1 MKDIRTMGIR
11 TPMKANDVVKND
23 LNFMMD
29 CLKNEFCALCDKN
42 LLITG
47 AAGFLGYYL
56 IQSILHWNDCNKD
69 KKPIKLWFLDNF
81 IWGVPK
87 WIAMLEQRD
96 DTQIIKHNIATPLLD
111 TNITFSYIV
120 HAASIASPTYYRLHP
135 IETMD
140 ANVKGLRN
148 LLDYALKQKEN
159 AEPVKGFLFLSSSEI
174 YGDPILD
181 NIPTSETYQGNVSC
195 TGPRSCYDE
204 SKRYGETLCI
214 NFSRHYS
221 MPIKIARPFNN
232 YGPGLRVTDKRVV
245 PDFAK
250 NIFSN
255 KDIIM
260 FSDGTPTRTFC
271 YVADAIVGYYKILV
285 NGRTGET
292 YNIGVQGPEISII
305 ELAERLANIGRNYF
319 GYSGKIIRRVSEDKE
334 YLTDSP
340 KRRCPN
346 ISKARMQ
353 LGYAP
358 SIGLDE
364 GLLRTMCWYSENLQE
379 EE

>member
-1 MKDIRTMGIR
+1 MKQSARGKMAI
-11 TPMKANDVVKND
+11 PMKANDVVKMD
-23 LNFMMD
+23 LNFMMG
-29 CLKNEFCALCDKN
+29 CLKNEFCALCGKN

-56 IQSILHWNDCNKD
+56 VKSVLHWNDCNED

-81 IWGVPK
+81 MRGIPK
-87 WIAMLEQRD
+87 WVAMLKQRD
-96 DTQIIKHNIATPLLD
+96 DIYIIKHNIVTPSHD
-111 TNITFSYIV
+111 INNTFSYII
-120 HAASIASPTYYRLHP
+120 HAASIASPTYYRSHP

-140 ANVKGLRN
+140 ANVQGLRH
-148 LLDYALKQKEN
+148 LLEYALKQREDN
-159 AEPVKGFLFLSSSEI
+159 RAVEGFLFFSSSEI
-174 YGDPILD
+174 YGDPTSD

-204 SKRYGETLCI
+204 SKRYGETLCV
-214 NFSRHYS
+214 NFSRHCS

-232 YGPGLRVTDKRVV
+232 YGPGLKITDKRVV

-255 KDIIM
+255 KDIVM
-260 FSDGTPTRTFC
+260 LSDGTPTRTFC

-285 NGRTGET
+285 NGLIGET
-292 YNIGVQGPEISII
+292 YNIGVEGPEISII
-305 ELAERLANIGRNYF
+305 ELAERLANIGRKYF
-319 GYSGKIIRRVSEDKE
+319 GYTGKIIRRVSEDKE

-346 ISKARMQ
+346 IAKARTE
-353 LGYAP
+353 LGYSP

-364 GLLRTMCWYSENLQE
+364 GLLRTMCWYSENLE
-379 EE
+379 G